1 MKKSKNLVLIR
12 DYLKIC
18 LGLFCLGIQTRTM
31 KRFFEIYLNALR
43 RGIVNMLLGK
53 SLILEKIKT
62 DTGYKLQ
69 LIDMNRRIPYGYW
82 QTEIIDER
90 DTKLS
95 R

>member
-1 MKKSKNLVLIR
+1 
-12 DYLKIC
+12 
-18 LGLFCLGIQTRTM
+18 
-31 KRFFEIYLNALR
+31 
-43 RGIVNMLLGK
+43 MLLGK